1 MIQLVLNGSRN
12 PCGNFA
18 VHHGGC
24 IDVLQK
30 KIFFQNLLIEIP
42 QKFLTAEYSSSS
54 LTRLDLR
61 FARCCYLKTRFT

>member
-12 PCGNFA
+12 PLGNFA

-30 KIFFQNLLIEIP
+30 KSFFS
-42 QKFLTAEYSSSS
+42 KFI
-54 LTRLDLR
+54 D
-61 FARCCYLKTRFT
+61 